1 MTTQQ
6 FELPVVCPTCQAM
19 RTAWSIE
26 RRYASDSGTEQ
37 ATYKCGCRMECYL
50 SYKRHDIREECPQ
63 NPAQQATAAREE
75 ATDEAG
81 ASALEVCE
89 HAESATSALVAHS
102 QAIPVRSEVMVCD
115 EPWGEAAVALP
126 D

>member
-1 MTTQQ
+1 MGAS
-6 FELPVVCPTCQAM
+6 VV
-19 RTAWSIE
+19 
-26 RRYASDSGTEQ
+26 G
-37 ATYKCGCRMECYL
+37 ATVVG
-50 SYKRHDIREECPQ
+50 
-63 NPAQQATAAREE
+63 ATVGATVVAA
-75 ATDEAG
+75 AVVLADEAG